1 MVKNAV
7 EPSVPPGS
15 VGVALKC
22 ETRTTNSR
30 PLWRW
35 WRGVITS
42 SSPERRQAALRPFTA
57 TAPIESPAKSRLKR
71 ESDCVARASSVTVP
85 STDCVGALVA

>member
-1 MVKNAV
+1 M
-7 EPSVPPGS
+7 
-15 VGVALKC
+15 
-22 ETRTTNSR
+22 
-30 PLWRW
+30 
-35 WRGVITS
+35 ITS